1 MTNTIDIYVDG
12 SAINN
17 ENPNVPTLGG
27 VGIFVDLSKSPEDE
41 NAKGSYGIFVGHV
54 KDHKLEDD
62 NNYTDSAITLR
73 TLNLGKTTNNTTEL
87 AAIYVALVS
96 VEHMFHPSGREFM
109 IYGDSEYAGNLIFGN
124 WNPKENKQLVAI
136 VKQKAKS
143 LQNAGYKIRWEH
155 VRAHADDD
163 RNNYV
168 DYLAKCGAY
177 NTPLDDVQ
185 SFSDWT
191 TDPFDDWKMT

>member
-27 VGIFVDLSKSPEDE
+27 VGVLIDLSKSPVDE
-41 NAKGSYGIFVGHV
+41 NKNGAYGIFAGHI
-54 KDHKLEDD
+54 KDNKLEDEHE
-62 NNYTDSAITLR
+62 YTDDSITLQ
-73 TLNLGKTTNNTTEL
+73 TLDLVKTTNNTTEL

-96 VEHMFHPSGREFM
+96 VENMFHPEGREFI

-124 WNPKENKQLVAI
+124 WKPKENKQLVNLI
-136 VKQKAKS
+136 KQKANY
-143 LQNAGYKIRWEH
+143 LLDAGYAIRWEH
-155 VRAHADDD
+155 VRAHANDD

-177 NTPLDDVQ
+177 NTPLNEVQ
-185 SFSDWT
+185 SFSVWSKE
-191 TDPFDDWKMT
+191 PIENWKMI

>member
-27 VGIFVDLSKSPEDE
+27 VGVFVDLSKSPVDE
-41 NAKGSYGIFVGHV
+41 NAKGSYGIFAGHIQ
-54 KDHKLEDD
+54 DHKLKDD
-62 NNYTDSAITLR
+62 GVYTAGITLQ
-73 TLNLGKTTNNTTEL
+73 TLDLGKTTNNTTEL

-96 VEHMFHPSGREFM
+96 VEHLFHPLGREFM
-109 IYGDSEYAGNLIFGN
+109 IYGDSEYAGNLIFGD
-124 WNPKENKQLVAI
+124 WNPSKNKELVAKI
-136 VKQKAKS
+136 KQKAKS

-155 VRAHADDD
+155 VRAHSEDD

-177 NTPLDDVQ
+177 NTPLDEVQ
-185 SFSDWT
+185 TFSDWNKE
-191 TDPFDDWKMT
+191 PFDDWN